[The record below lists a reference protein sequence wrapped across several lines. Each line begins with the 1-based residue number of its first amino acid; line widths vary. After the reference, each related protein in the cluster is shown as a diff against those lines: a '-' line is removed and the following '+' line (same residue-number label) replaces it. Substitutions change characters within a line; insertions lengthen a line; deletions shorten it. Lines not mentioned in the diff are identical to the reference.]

1 LLETVVARYKE
12 QDTWNKTPVMKE
24 EALLKLQE
32 VMKEAGELK
41 NIAPF
46 NELVDNKFAEEAI
59 KK

>member
-1 LLETVVARYKE
+1 
-12 QDTWNKTPVMKE
+12 MKE

-46 NELVDNKFAEEAI
+46 SELVDNKFAEEAI
-59 KK
+59 KKQSDIAVQYLETLT